1 MGMGFAN
8 SDLTAAN
15 ERRTAFLLRRLFE
28 AFAAGDMDAIGAR
41 YAEDVRWHVPG
52 ENVLAGSYVGRT
64 SVMEHLGR
72 YTELTD
78 SYRAEIVD
86 LMAGE
91 HHATSLYRVT
101 GTRLGRQLDMQ
112 LITLYAI
119 ADSAVQEI
127 WVLPM
132 DQAAFDAFWS

>member
-1 MGMGFAN
+1 MGMGFA
-8 SDLTAAN
+8 STDLTATT

-41 YAEDVRWHVPG
+41 YAESVRWHVPG
-52 ENVLAGSYVGRT
+52 QNLLAGDYVGRAD
-64 SVMEHLGR
+64 VMAHLSR

-78 SYRAEIVD
+78 FYRAQIVE

-101 GTRLGRQLDMQ
+101 GSRLGRELDMQ
-112 LITLYAI
+112 LMTLYAI
-119 ADSAVQEI
+119 ADSAVQEVWI
-127 WVLPM
+127 MPM